1 VTKPNDDKL
10 NQSRQPETITFRMEH
25 RIVEELPEEAE
36 QKTERLNVLVNQ
48 ILKIILNAL
57 TSEVLSDGQ
66 IAKEEE
72 LGHAECR
79 II

>member
-10 NQSRQPETITFRMEH
+10 NQSRQPDTITFRMEH

-48 ILKIILNAL
+48 ILKIILNGISLHTLQEISIFQKA
-57 TSEVLSDGQ
+57 THE
-66 IAKEEE
+66 
-72 LGHAECR
+72 
-79 II
+79 